1 MVERLRA
8 LAADPYGD
16 AAYDPTWHRWTAEYG
31 EGTGFLTFVI
41 ARDDHLVVVRLIDA
55 S

>member
-1 MVERLRA
+1 MA
-8 LAADPYGD
+8 LVDM
-16 AAYDPTWHRWTAEYG
+16 EYG
-31 EGTGFLTFVI
+31 AGTGFLAFVI